1 MSHQTDELK
10 EMSLGHIQWLL
21 HLPQS
26 TQSSAVRKWR
36 DHHGAVPLMHAHAT
50 NTHMCTHTHTITHIQ
65 THTFSEDQWRT
76 RQSGSRSPQVDTWEH
91 KGAVM

>member
-50 NTHMCTHTHTITHIQ
+50 NTHMCTHTHTQ
-65 THTFSEDQWRT
+65 SHTYKHTPSVKTNGGLDR
-76 RQSGSRSPQVDTWEH
+76 V
-91 KGAVM
+91 GAGVHR